1 MDPVCPS
8 GWKSDHK
15 ELAYWSDSSSS
26 ASESSTASVNTSEE
40 DEDGVSFG
48 YYKLVQI
55 KRTYKFILEEE
66 ELIE

>member
-1 MDPVCPS
+1 MDPVCPP
-8 GWKSDHK
+8 GWKSDQK
-15 ELAYWSDSSSS
+15 ELAYWSDSSSTS
-26 ASESSTASVNTSEE
+26 SSTNTSEE
-40 DEDGVSFG
+40 DDDGISFG

>member
-8 GWKSDHK
+8 GWKSDNK
-15 ELAYWSDSSSS
+15 ELADWSDSSSS
-26 ASESSTASVNTSEE
+26 SSSSSFNTSEE
-40 DEDGVSFG
+40 DDNDGASYG

-55 KRTYKFILEEE
+55 KRSYKFILEEE

>member
-8 GWKSDHK
+8 GWKSDQK

-26 ASESSTASVNTSEE
+26 ASSSTNTSEE
-40 DEDGVSFG
+40 EDDGVSYG

>member
-1 MDPVCPS
+1 MDPVCPP
-8 GWKSDHK
+8 GWKSDQK

-26 ASESSTASVNTSEE
+26 SSTNTSEE
-40 DEDGVSFG
+40 DGGTSYG

-66 ELIE
+66 ELIK

>member
-1 MDPVCPS
+1 MDPVCPP
-8 GWKSDHK
+8 GWKSDQK

-26 ASESSTASVNTSEE
+26 TSSSTNTSE
-40 DEDGVSFG
+40 DDDSDGISFG

>member
-26 ASESSTASVNTSEE
+26 SSSSTNTSEE
-40 DEDGVSFG
+40 DDNDGITYG

-55 KRTYKFILEEE
+55 KRSYKFILEEE